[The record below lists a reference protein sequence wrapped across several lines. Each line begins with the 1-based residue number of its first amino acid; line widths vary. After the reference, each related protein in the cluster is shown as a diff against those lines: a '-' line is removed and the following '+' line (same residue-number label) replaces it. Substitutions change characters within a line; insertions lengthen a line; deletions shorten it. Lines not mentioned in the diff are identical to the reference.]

1 MHAAFPRFSVICL
14 LELAFFCSIIFL
26 FAYGSP
32 WETVTKTLVLGYM
45 VITIKLGYM
54 ILTAASLAT
63 GSAAMSQRIF

>member
-32 WETVTKTLVLGYM
+32 WETVTKNLGLGYTI
-45 VITIKLGYM
+45 ITIKLGYM
-54 ILTAASLAT
+54 VLTAASLAT